1 METGTDEE
9 CLSDGDG
16 FTLAFAVDVSREEVS
31 EADVEIPP
39 QRSKTGETVVEEERR
54 VVGDV
59 GEGLGFRAWRER

>member
-1 METGTDEE
+1 METGADEE
-9 CLSDGDG
+9 CQSDGDG
-16 FTLAFAVDVSREEVS
+16 FALAFAVDVSREEVS

-59 GEGLGFRAWRER
+59 GEEHGVSDNSA

>member
-1 METGTDEE
+1 M
-9 CLSDGDG
+9 
-16 FTLAFAVDVSREEVS
+16 
-31 EADVEIPP
+31 EIPP